1 MHRPLISESKTSA
14 LSLFLKAESALSRE
28 EWGQAHSCFVRAR
41 DFPADPFLKAEILQ
55 KDAEAL
61 RALGRFRESFSSY
74 RQAHRLYRKLRVPS
88 EQLATQLGMSA
99 CLRILGQYAEARR
112 LWKGPL
118 RPLLPEV
125 EMERALVA
133 RGLGRFLETRQRI
146 AWVLSLLRKLKSPVR
161 WAELQHAYW
170 ISGGLERFSGHF
182 IKALQAYTDAAK
194 WARELGDASAEAFAL
209 CGAAGVERVLGND
222 RDSLDHY
229 RKAYRMLKK
238 LKDPFGEAYGLCG
251 QANAL
256 RTFGDAAAPL
266 SLYRRSAGLYRRLGD
281 ESSEAFAHWGMG
293 GSLRRLRQFRSARA
307 AYRRALRLF
316 SKSKDDRGIVMT
328 HLGLGRL
335 AEDQGALP
343 AALAS
348 AARGRA
354 VARHA
359 KLRYETAL
367 ARYEMGRMK
376 NSLRPPVEILTPFG
390 ITPQTLHR
398 WQDIP

>member
-1 MHRPLISESKTSA
+1 M
-14 LSLFLKAESALSRE
+14 SRE
-28 EWGQAHSCFVRAR
+28 EWGQAHSYFVRAF
-41 DFPADPFLKAEILQ
+41 DFPADPFLKAEMLH

-61 RALGRFRESFSSY
+61 RALGRFRESLSSY
-74 RQAHRLYRKLRVPS
+74 RQAHRLYRKLHIPS

-99 CLRILGQYAEARR
+99 CLRILGQYAEACR
-112 LWKGPL
+112 LWKGPV
-118 RPLLPEV
+118 RPLLAEV

-146 AWVLSLLRKLKSPVR
+146 ARVLAMRRKMNTPAHR
-161 WAELQHAYW
+161 AERQHAYW
-170 ISGGLERFSGHF
+170 ISGGLERFAGDF
-182 IKALQAYTDAAK
+182 KKALHAYKEAVK
-194 WARELGDASAEAFAL
+194 WARDLGDASAEAFAL
-209 CGAAGVERVLGND
+209 CGAAGVERVLGKERN
-222 RDSLDHY
+222 SLVHY
-229 RKAYRMLKK
+229 RKAYRMLKT

-281 ESSEAFAHWGMG
+281 ESSEAFAHWGRG

-316 SKSKDDRGIVMT
+316 IKSKDDRGIVMT
-328 HLGLGRL
+328 QLGLGRL

-376 NSLRPPVEILTPFG
+376 NPLRPPVEILAPFG
-390 ITPQTLHR
+390 ITPQTLQR
-398 WQDIP
+398 WRDIP